1 MTAGAALL
9 TVWNVLQ
16 GPIESS
22 NSCFLL
28 SSSKTGNLRAS
39 SRLFKDRS
47 SVGHVIARLESC
59 NLNKG
64 HWRSIGGS
72 QCGDREAVCDK
83 IVCRATETAGR
94 VVIGVVDLLMDR
106 VVGRI
111 CCSHVCWEEG
121 PWLI

>member
-22 NSCFLL
+22 NSCSLL

-39 SRLFKDRS
+39 SRLFKERS
-47 SVGHVIARLESC
+47 SVGHVIARLKSC

-64 HWRSIGGS
+64 NWRSIGGS
-72 QCGDREAVCDK
+72 QCGDREVVCDK
-83 IVCRATETAGR
+83 IACRAMETAGR

-111 CCSHVCWEEG
+111 CCSQVCCEEG

>member
-9 TVWNVLQ
+9 AAWNVLQ

-22 NSCFLL
+22 NSCSLL

-39 SRLFKDRS
+39 SRLFKERS
-47 SVGHVIARLESC
+47 STGHVIARLKSC
-59 NLNKG
+59 NLNKK

-72 QCGDREAVCDK
+72 QSGGREVVCDK
-83 IVCRATETAGR
+83 IACRAMETAGR

-111 CCSHVCWEEG
+111 RCSQVCWEEG